1 MIIKI
6 LNQIT
11 LSIITPK
18 LILTAPDCKLM
29 CGILY
34 SNDSVHFFV
43 LKSRLSNFSFGSV
56 KSTGPSWV
64 PPLVLHYIHSIKFI
78 NFLPNIYSKIFNFPP
93 HGGPMS
99 FWAICSHPI
108 FSGNENSLQ
117 NILLI
122 IHQCETW
129 IN

>member
-6 LNQIT
+6 LNQTT

-56 KSTGPSWV
+56 KSTGPSRV
-64 PPLVLHYIHSIKFI
+64 RHYIHSIKFI

-99 FWAICSHPI
+99 F
-108 FSGNENSLQ
+108 
-117 NILLI
+117 
-122 IHQCETW
+122 
-129 IN
+129 